1 MNLTLHPAT
10 SIVVERL
17 STHLPQSLLL
27 SGEDGVGLGAVARQL
42 AGHNV
47 MAIIEPT
54 DAKEHIDHSRG
65 TIGVEIIRRLYEQTR
80 ARHTKRQVVIIDYA
94 DRMSHGAQN
103 AFLKLLEEP
112 NEHIHFILTSHNPK
126 QLLPTIRSR
135 VQEATILPITGE
147 QTADYIQRMG
157 ITDPRKQA
165 QLQFIGGGLPAK
177 LTRLTQD
184 DDYFAEEARVMSDA
198 RTFIQGTTFEK
209 LTLINAYASS
219 RDKALLLLD
228 SALMI
233 LRRSI
238 SGNPEP
244 RLIHQ
249 MERLLSARELIEAN
263 HHIKL
268 QLTQIV
274 L

>member
-10 SIVVERL
+10 RIVVERL

-27 SGEDGVGLGAVARQL
+27 SGESGVGLGAIAKHL
-42 AGHNV
+42 AGRDI
-47 MAIIEPT
+47 MALIEPT
-54 DAKEHIDHSRG
+54 DTKEHIDHARG
-65 TIGVEIIRRLYEQTR
+65 TIGVEVIRRLYEQTR
-80 ARHTKRQVVIIDYA
+80 SLNTKQQVVIIDDA

-112 NEHIHFILTSHNPK
+112 NEHIHFILTSHHPK

-135 VQEATILPITGE
+135 VQEVTILPITDE
-147 QTADYIQRMG
+147 QTSGFIQDLT
-157 ITDPRKQA
+157 ITDARKQA
-165 QLQFIGGGLPAK
+165 QLQYVGNGLPAK

-184 DDYFAEEARVMSDA
+184 NDYFAEEARIISEA
-198 RTFIQGTTFEK
+198 RTLIQGTTFEK
-209 LTLINAYASS
+209 LTLINNYASS
-219 RDKALLLLD
+219 RDKSLLLLD

-233 LRRSI
+233 LRRSV
-238 SGNPEP
+238 SSNPEP

-249 MERLLSARELIEAN
+249 MERILDARELIDAN